1 MPISFWQFY
10 GRERGDSAIDA
21 WKIEVWE
28 IFHAESGV
36 NVTVPGSR
44 VKGLKCE
51 GVVEALCIRS
61 A

>member
-36 NVTVPGSR
+36 IVTVPGR
-44 VKGLKCE
+44 QG
-51 GVVEALCIRS
+51 
-61 A
+61 